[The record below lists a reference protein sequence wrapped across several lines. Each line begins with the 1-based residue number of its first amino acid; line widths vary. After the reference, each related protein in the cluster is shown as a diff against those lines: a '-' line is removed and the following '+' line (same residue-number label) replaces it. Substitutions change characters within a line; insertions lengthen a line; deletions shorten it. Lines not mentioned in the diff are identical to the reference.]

1 MRWIGSGLVVT
12 FVALL
17 AIHVTSEPGTSII
30 SRTIATQQHL
40 IPSSQARA
48 LHPSAW
54 SSRSHACITSLL
66 CHTWLATHDCHP
78 VQASSDKS
86 TTAEHSSVLT
96 GLLQTAR

>member
-40 IPSSQARA
+40 IPNSQASNMC
-48 LHPSAW
+48 LSFW
-54 SSRSHACITSLL
+54 SSRSYACITSLL
-66 CHTWLATHDCHP
+66 CHPWLATHDCHP
-78 VQASSDKS
+78 VQANSAESA
-86 TTAEHSSVLT
+86 TAKHSSVLT